1 MQPQAV
7 LFDLDGTLV
16 DCERESGEAMA
27 WVLAKA
33 GICIGQEDRDFLVG
47 RSWTAIYQHLCV
59 RYSSLLMSQ
68 EALVAAIATRRQAAL
83 APRGLLVLPGAR
95 KAVQRFS
102 HLGLALVTGSS
113 TAEMHQA
120 LAALEPTTPFDFM
133 IASEDVGSSKPSPE
147 GYLLAARQLGVA
159 PENCL
164 VVEDSHAG
172 IAAGIAAK
180 MTVVAVSAGN
190 FAGQDQGAAHFQIET
205 LHQLTDALLARA
217 MVRASDV

>member
-1 MQPQAV
+1 MQLEAV

-27 WVLAKA
+27 WVLAKS
-33 GICIGQEDRDFLVG
+33 GISIAQEDRYFLVG
-47 RSWTAIYQHLCV
+47 RSWNAIYQHLRS
-59 RYSSLLMSQ
+59 RYPLLMSQ
-68 EALVAAIATRRQAAL
+68 EALVAAITARRKVAL
-83 APRGLLVLPGAR
+83 APRGLHVLPGAR
-95 KAVQRFS
+95 EAVERFS

-113 TAEMHQA
+113 TGEMHQA
-120 LAALEPTTPFDFM
+120 LVALQPTTPFDFM

-147 GYLLAARQLGVA
+147 GYLLAAHRLGVA

-164 VVEDSHAG
+164 VVEDSYAG

-180 MTVVAVSAGN
+180 MTVVAVSVGN
-190 FAGQDQGAAHFQIET
+190 FAGQDQRAAHFQIET